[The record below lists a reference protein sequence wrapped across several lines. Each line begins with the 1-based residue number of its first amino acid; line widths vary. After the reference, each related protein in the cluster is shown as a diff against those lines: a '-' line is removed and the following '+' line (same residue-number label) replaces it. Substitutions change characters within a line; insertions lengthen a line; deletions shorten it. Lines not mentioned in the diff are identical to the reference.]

1 MKAIRGQYQE
11 HVAKMMRL
19 VGGTESEAALEAA
32 KVMKIETAL
41 ARVSLERVKL
51 RDPYN
56 RDHRIDRKG
65 LADKA
70 PHFDWI
76 AYFASRNH
84 PGIEDINV
92 TWPPFFEGFDNV
104 LSQTSMDDLHTYLRW
119 RVVQAAAP
127 ALGKAFVEEDFN
139 MNKILTG
146 QKQLAPRWRRCVMAT
161 DRALGEAVGRTF
173 AAKNFGG
180 QGKTGGKQ
188 RDERMESTFENQ
200 LP

>member
-1 MKAIRGQYQE
+1 ARW
-11 HVAKMMRL
+11 
-19 VGGTESEAALEAA
+19 EAALQSARSLRRQAA
-32 KVMKIETAL
+32 LVRG
-41 ARVSLERVKL
+41 ARERVKL

-65 LADKA
+65 LADEA

-84 PGIEDINV
+84 PGIEDMNV

-104 LSQTSMDDLHTYLRW
+104 LTQTSMDDLHTYLRW

-127 ALGKAFVEEDFN
+127 ALGKAFVEDDFN
-139 MNKILTG
+139 MKRILTG
-146 QKQLAPRWRRCVMAT
+146 QKQIARRWRRCVMAT

-173 AAKNFGG
+173 AAKNFGD
-180 QGKTGGKQ
+180 QGKQVAKQ
-188 RDERMESTFENQ
+188 MIEGIENAFEHNLQ
-200 LP
+200 NVSWMDDAA